1 MPAVK
6 QGGGYT
12 LTFAK
17 KNQDVKEHLDKLKSE
32 KVVITDYICEA
43 IRFYEKNKNNEYNLN
58 AIDASVIDK
67 MIEDKI
73 KILLGDSFNPKQE
86 NELSI
91 TSLEDNLEGVDDD
104 DLGDD

>member
-17 KNQDVKEHLDKLKSE
+17 KNLDVKELLDEFKKN

-43 IRFYEKNKNNEYNLN
+43 IRFYEKNKDKNLNSN
-58 AIDASVIDK
+58 AIDPLMLDK

-73 KILLGDSFNPKQE
+73 KLLME
-86 NELSI
+86 NNFTKNNESSVLN
-91 TSLEDNLEGVDDD
+91 LEDNLDYVSDS
-104 DLGDD
+104 DLEED

>member
-17 KNQDVKEHLDKLKSE
+17 KNLDVKEKLDELKKN

-43 IRFYEKNKNNEYNLN
+43 IRFYEQNKDKNLNSN
-58 AIDASVIDK
+58 AIDSLMLDK

-73 KILLGDSFNPKQE
+73 KLLME
-86 NELSI
+86 NNFTKNDES
-91 TSLEDNLEGVDDD
+91 SVPNLEDNLDCVSDS
-104 DLGDD
+104 DLEED

>member
-17 KNQDVKEHLDKLKSE
+17 KNQDVKHHLDKLKSE

-43 IRFYEKNKNNEYNLN
+43 IRFYEKNKNNKSNLN
-58 AIDASVIDK
+58 TIDPSVIDK

-73 KILLGDSFNPKQE
+73 KILIGDNFKPKQDE
-86 NELSI
+86 EFSI
-91 TSLEDNLEGVDDD
+91 TSLEDNLDSVNDD
-104 DLGDD
+104 DLEED

>member
-17 KNQDVKEHLDKLKSE
+17 KNQDVRDHLDKLKAK

-43 IRFYEKNKNNEYNLN
+43 IRFYEENKSKTTSDT
-58 AIDASVIDK
+58 IDPVLLDK

-73 KILLGDSFNPKQE
+73 KVLIGNNVIYKQE
-86 NELSI
+86 EEQP
-91 TSLEDNLEGVDDD
+91 SLEDDLENIPED